1 MFCHLGLEIGRLKTW
16 GMEKCGRP
24 LRGSTSTP
32 VKSVIGK
39 LGITVRLGPH
49 LYPPFWSTPKWLPLE
64 IAHVSLSLGV
74 LNSSPPQEYQR
85 KPETG
90 PNNPGTRARK
100 RKSSLT
106 GCLVTCHNHQKE
118 KHLSRLYTGN
128 CSDIQHSI
136 FKHFPVLNQGTR
148 PRGILRHPSIGLA
161 ESCTAL
167 WVHATARPARL
178 GKSSEERYQ
187 EHWLVVPHS
196 RKSKTQCLRSF
207 FVTTSQTGLYKY
219 IPFQD

>member
-49 LYPPFWSTPKWLPLE
+49 LYPSFWSTPKWLPLE

-136 FKHFPVLNQGTR
+136 FKHQVDIPHVIF
-148 PRGILRHPSIGLA
+148 
-161 ESCTAL
+161 
-167 WVHATARPARL
+167 
-178 GKSSEERYQ
+178 K
-187 EHWLVVPHS
+187 LV
-196 RKSKTQCLRSF
+196 
-207 FVTTSQTGLYKY
+207 
-219 IPFQD
+219 